1 MTIDD
6 MKKRKRE
13 LGYTNAQLAEI
24 SGVPLGTVQKIFG
37 GATTAPRRSTLLAL
51 EKVLAPSDHTYN
63 ARPVTAAVN
72 EPSAIYSAGPGK
84 LHTLDDYYALP
95 EDARVEL
102 IDGIFYDMTAPT
114 TIHQQ
119 IGLELSF
126 RLHDYISRNK
136 GTCVPFYSPIDVQ
149 LDRDDRT
156 MVEPD
161 VIVVCDRSKI
171 IRRCIYGAPDFV
183 AEVLSPS
190 TKSRDL
196 IIKLNKYMVAGVRE
210 YWIIDPDAETVTVYD
225 FEHEKYPVH
234 YTFADRVPVAIWD
247 GSCVIDFKEI
257 KDYIAFI
264 YENDPASD

>member
-1 MTIDD
+1 MTIDE

-51 EKVLAPSDHTYN
+51 EKVLTPSAHTYN
-63 ARPVTAAVN
+63 TRPVTYTVN
-72 EPSAIYSAGPGK
+72 EPSAMYSAGPVR

-95 EDARVEL
+95 EDTRVEL
-102 IDGIFYDMTAPT
+102 IDGVFYDMTAPT

-119 IGLELSF
+119 IGLQLS
-126 RLHDYISRNK
+126 LKIQNYIYSNH
-136 GTCVPFYSPIDVQ
+136 GSCVPFYSPIDVQ
-149 LDRDDRT
+149 LDRDDKT

-171 IRRCIYGAPDFV
+171 IRRCIYGAPDFI

-190 TKSRDL
+190 TRSRDL
-196 IIKLNKYMVAGVRE
+196 IIKLNKYMTAGVRE

-234 YTFADRVPVAIWD
+234 YTFENRVPVAIWD

-264 YENDPASD
+264 YENDPESD

>member
-1 MTIDD
+1 MTIDE

-13 LGYTNAQLAEI
+13 LGYTNAQLAEL

-51 EKVLAPSDHTYN
+51 EKVLAPSGRT
-63 ARPVTAAVN
+63 
-72 EPSAIYSAGPGK
+72 YSAHTVHLTVSESAGAYDAGPAR

-102 IDGIFYDMTAPT
+102 IDGVFYDMTAPT

-119 IGLELSF
+119 IGLQLS
-126 RLHDYISRNK
+126 RKIQNYIFSNH
-136 GTCVPFYSPIDVQ
+136 GSCVPFYSPIDVQ
-149 LDRDDRT
+149 LDRDDKT

-247 GSCVIDFKEI
+247 GSCVIDFMEI

>member
-1 MTIDD
+1 MTIDEL
-6 MKKRKRE
+6 KKRKRE

-51 EKVLAPSDHTYN
+51 EKVLAPSNRKYESE
-63 ARPVTAAVN
+63 PVTYAVHESAAAYHTD
-72 EPSAIYSAGPGK
+72 SGK
-84 LHTLDDYYALP
+84 LYTLSDYYALP
-95 EDARVEL
+95 EDIRAEL
-102 IDGIFYDMTAPT
+102 IDGVFYDMTAPT
-114 TIHQQ
+114 SIHQQ

-126 RLHDYISRNK
+126 RLRDFISKNK
-136 GTCVPFYSPIDVQ
+136 GACVPFYSPIDVQ
-149 LDRDDRT
+149 LDRDDKT

-190 TKSRDL
+190 TRSRDL
-196 IIKLNKYMVAGVRE
+196 IIKLNKYMAAGVRE

-225 FEHEKYPVH
+225 FEHNKYPVH
-234 YTFADRVPVAIWD
+234 YTFEDRVPVAIWD